1 MELAPAVL
9 AVKDAAK
16 YLSLSQARL
25 YELLRTGELQRI
37 KLGHRTVVRRR
48 DADAYI
54 ERCAARSSLPTGNI
68 FE

>member
-1 MELAPAVL
+1 MEIVPAVL

-25 YELLRTGELQRI
+25 YELLKTGDLQRI
-37 KLGHRTVVRRR
+37 KLGHRTVVRRQ

-54 ERCAARSSLPTGNI
+54 ERCAARSTPADGI
-68 FE
+68 FG